1 MDDYS
6 VTSLYES
13 KNEWAS
19 RLVNILTPLI
29 QEGIRSIFDEAVKL
43 CVGNKEQ
50 DKYLM
55 TFQNLLSRVPK
66 WNPNIIKEETARIKE
81 RSTCGYLEDLITCV
95 HIIHLKCMTVMRV
108 GNKQK
113 KVDIKIPQLADF
125 IHKIYV
131 NTARK
136 VYSNVYIFERGI
148 QPLHTQR
155 NNREFEIIVKEC
167 IYNTIRDNIPV
178 EELIKMYLEDTI
190 EDVVEVTENEEVIQQ
205 EPIHSEEDANLSARR
220 RQHHGST
227 RRRRHRDRVG
237 GSDEQDGGS
246 TNGVNT
252 SDNTASTTIDQ
263 LDFVGE
269 LNGTSAI
276 LSNSSLETDN
286 NTSDTTNVYD
296 NNVVKSGG
304 GGGGGGIS
312 FGENQIRT
320 FETDASERK
329 NEYMTHN
336 DDADDADDD
345 ADGDSGRIKIGG
357 DIRLDTLD
365 IHTLNDIQ
373 EINAPPLLDDI
384 EVLA

>member
-19 RLVNILTPLI
+19 RLVNILTPLV

-66 WNPNIIKEETARIKE
+66 WNPNIIKDETSRIKE

-108 GNKQK
+108 GNTQK
-113 KVDIKIPQLADF
+113 KVDIKIPQLNDF
-125 IHKIYV
+125 VHKIYV

-190 EDVVEVTENEEVIQQ
+190 EDVVEVTENEEVIKQ
-205 EPIHSEEDANLSARR
+205 EPIISEEDANLSARR
-220 RQHHGST
+220 RTHHGST
-227 RRRRHRDRVG
+227 RRRRHRDRITG
-237 GSDEQDGGS
+237 EDGADDDS
-246 TNGVNT
+246 R
-252 SDNTASTTIDQ
+252 SADATIDQ

-269 LNGTSAI
+269 LNGAASA
-276 LSNSSLETDN
+276 SASASESESAAASS
-286 NTSDTTNVYD
+286 S
-296 NNVVKSGG
+296 
-304 GGGGGGIS
+304 GGIS
-312 FGENQIRT
+312 FGENEVRT
-320 FETDASERK
+320 FETDSSERK
-329 NEYMTHN
+329 NEYMTH
-336 DDADDADDD
+336 DADADADDD
-345 ADGDSGRIKIGG
+345 DDNSGRLNIGG

-365 IHTLNDIQ
+365 IHTLNDIH

>member
-66 WNPNIIKEETARIKE
+66 WNPNIIKEETSRIKE

-125 IHKIYV
+125 VHKIYV

-205 EPIHSEEDANLSARR
+205 EPILSEEDANLSARR

-227 RRRRHRDRVG
+227 RRRRHRDRVVG
-237 GSDEQDGGS
+237 GSGDGDA
-246 TNGVNT
+246 NGDDT
-252 SDNTASTTIDQ
+252 TTTAPTIDQ

-269 LNGTSAI
+269 LNGSSN
-276 LSNSSLETDN
+276 LSNDS
-286 NTSDTTNVYD
+286 TSITND
-296 NNVVKSGG
+296 GG
-304 GGGGGGIS
+304 GGGGGVS
-312 FGENQIRT
+312 FGENEVRT
-320 FETDASERK
+320 FEMDASERK
-329 NEYMTHN
+329 NEYMTQ
-336 DDADDADDD
+336 DDGDGDGDGDDE
-345 ADGDSGRIKIGG
+345 GDSGRLKIGG

-373 EINAPPLLDDI
+373 ELNAPPLLDDI

>member
-43 CVGNKEQ
+43 CLGNKEQ

-113 KVDIKIPQLADF
+113 KVDIKIPQLSDF

-178 EELIKMYLEDTI
+178 EDLIKMYLEDTI

-205 EPIHSEEDANLSARR
+205 EPILSEEDANLSARR

-227 RRRRHRDRVG
+227 RRRRHRDRI
-237 GSDEQDGGS
+237 SDPQDGGS
-246 TNGVNT
+246 NDDMTT
-252 SDNTASTTIDQ
+252 PTIDQ

-269 LNGTSAI
+269 LNGSSSSSPEQTFATITNETSG
-276 LSNSSLETDN
+276 SS
-286 NTSDTTNVYD
+286 S
-296 NNVVKSGG
+296 
-304 GGGGGGIS
+304 GGGIS

-329 NEYMTHN
+329 NEYMTH
-336 DDADDADDD
+336 DDDDDADDD
-345 ADGDSGRIKIGG
+345 DAESGRLRIGD

>member
-19 RLVNILTPLI
+19 RLVNILTPLV
-29 QEGIRSIFDEAVKL
+29 QEGIRSIFDESVKL

-66 WNPNIIKEETARIKE
+66 WNPNIIKDETARIKE

-113 KVDIKIPQLADF
+113 KVDIKIPHLSDF

-205 EPIHSEEDANLSARR
+205 EPILSEDDANLSARR
-220 RQHHGST
+220 RANHGST
-227 RRRRHRDRVG
+227 RRRRHRDRVSGDEDGSSSGNNNNDENHTG
-237 GSDEQDGGS
+237 GGGGGGGDG
-246 TNGVNT
+246 VT
-252 SDNTASTTIDQ
+252 STIDQ

-269 LNGTSAI
+269 LNGSSGSAI
-276 LSNSSLETDN
+276 
-286 NTSDTTNVYD
+286 
-296 NNVVKSGG
+296 SGS
-304 GGGGGGIS
+304 GIS
-312 FGENQIRT
+312 FGENEVRT

-329 NEYMTHN
+329 NEFMTQD
-336 DDADDADDD
+336 DDADDADDED
-345 ADGDSGRIKIGG
+345 RGGRLNIGG

-365 IHTLNDIQ
+365 IHTLNESQ
-373 EINAPPLLDDI
+373 ELNAPPLLDDI
-384 EVLA
+384 QVLA

>member
-19 RLVNILTPLI
+19 RLVNILTPLV
-29 QEGIRSIFDEAVKL
+29 QEGFRSILDEAVKL

-66 WNPNIIKEETARIKE
+66 WNPNIIKDETARIKE
-81 RSTCGYLEDLITCV
+81 RSSCGYLEDLITCV

-113 KVDIKIPQLADF
+113 KVDIKIPQLSDF

-131 NTARK
+131 NSARK
-136 VYSNVYIFERGI
+136 LYSNVYIFERGI
-148 QPLHTQR
+148 PPLHTQR

-178 EELIKMYLEDTI
+178 EELIKMYLEETI
-190 EDVVEVTENEEVIQQ
+190 EDVVEVTENEEVIKQD
-205 EPIHSEEDANLSARR
+205 PIISEEDAALSARR
-220 RQHHGST
+220 RSSSSST
-227 RRRRHRDRVG
+227 RRRRHRERDRV
-237 GSDEQDGGS
+237 SDEDGGGGDGS
-246 TNGVNT
+246 GGDAGDSVG
-252 SDNTASTTIDQ
+252 Q

-269 LNGTSAI
+269 LNGSTPPDSSSA
-276 LSNSSLETDN
+276 SSGLDNNEYTDN
-286 NTSDTTNVYD
+286 ATTTTT
-296 NNVVKSGG
+296 SGG
-304 GGGGGGIS
+304 VS

-320 FETDASERK
+320 FETDSQERK
-329 NEYMTHN
+329 NEYMTH
-336 DDADDADDD
+336 DADDADDD
-345 ADGDSGRIKIGG
+345 DGDSGRLNIGG

-365 IHTLNDIQ
+365 IHTLNDSQ
-373 EINAPPLLDDI
+373 SINAPPLLDDI
-384 EVLA
+384 EIVA

>member
-19 RLVNILTPLI
+19 RLVNILTPLV

-66 WNPNIIKEETARIKE
+66 WNPNIIKDETTRIKE

-108 GNKQK
+108 GNTQK
-113 KVDIKIPQLADF
+113 KVDIKIPQLNDF
-125 IHKIYV
+125 VHKIYV

-190 EDVVEVTENEEVIQQ
+190 EDVVEVTENEEVIKQ
-205 EPIHSEEDANLSARR
+205 EPIISEEDANLSARR
-220 RQHHGST
+220 RAHHGST
-227 RRRRHRDRVG
+227 RRRRHRDRIT
-237 GSDEQDGGS
+237 DENDENDA
-246 TNGVNT
+246 TRPA
-252 SDNTASTTIDQ
+252 DASIDQ

-269 LNGTSAI
+269 LNGAVSA
-276 LSNSSLETDN
+276 SASAGNDDYSASS
-286 NTSDTTNVYD
+286 S
-296 NNVVKSGG
+296 S
-304 GGGGGGIS
+304 GGIS
-312 FGENQIRT
+312 FGANEVRT
-320 FETDASERK
+320 FETDSSERK
-329 NEYMTHN
+329 NEYMTR
-336 DDADDADDD
+336 DADADADADDD
-345 ADGDSGRIKIGG
+345 DDNNSGRLNIGG
-357 DIRLDTLD
+357 DIRLDTMD
-365 IHTLNDIQ
+365 IHTLNDIH
-373 EINAPPLLDDI
+373 ELNAPPLLDDI

>member
-66 WNPNIIKEETARIKE
+66 WNPNIIKEETGRIKE

-205 EPIHSEEDANLSARR
+205 EPILSEEDANLSARR
-220 RQHHGST
+220 RAHHGST
-227 RRRRHRDRVG
+227 RRRRHRDRVSEDNNSNG
-237 GSDEQDGGS
+237 AADGNNDAD
-246 TNGVNT
+246 TP
-252 SDNTASTTIDQ
+252 TTLDQ

-269 LNGTSAI
+269 LNGAVTS
-276 LSNSSLETDN
+276 LSSSGDEKTTRDN
-286 NTSDTTNVYD
+286 VDVDAGTS
-296 NNVVKSGG
+296 SGTSSA
-304 GGGGGGIS
+304 GGIS
-312 FGENQIRT
+312 FGENEVRT
-320 FETDASERK
+320 FETDASERR
-329 NEYMTHN
+329 NEYMR
-336 DDADDADDD
+336 DDDD
-345 ADGDSGRIKIGG
+345 ADGGDDEDGDVGRLRIGG

-365 IHTLNDIQ
+365 IHTLNDVQ

-384 EVLA
+384 EVLS

>member
-29 QEGIRSIFDEAVKL
+29 QEGFRSILDEAVKL

-108 GNKQK
+108 GSKQK
-113 KVDIKIPQLADF
+113 KVDIKIPQLSDF

-131 NTARK
+131 NSARK
-136 VYSNVYIFERGI
+136 LYSNVYIFEKGI
-148 QPLHTQR
+148 PALHTQR

-178 EELIKMYLEDTI
+178 EDLIKMYLEETI
-190 EDVVEVTENEEVIQQ
+190 EDVVEVTENEEVIKQ
-205 EPIHSEEDANLSARR
+205 EPILSEEDANLSARR
-220 RQHHGST
+220 RTHSST
-227 RRRRHRDRVG
+227 RRRRHRERDRVSSEDGDNESGSG
-237 GSDEQDGGS
+237 GKSES
-246 TNGVNT
+246 SPIEN
-252 SDNTASTTIDQ
+252 

-269 LNGTSAI
+269 LNGS
-276 LSNSSLETDN
+276 SSLAVSDSEMSS
-286 NTSDTTNVYD
+286 SDTNSIAVTS
-296 NNVVKSGG
+296 SGV
-304 GGGGGGIS
+304 S
-312 FGENQIRT
+312 FGENEVRT

-329 NEYMTHN
+329 NEYASH
-336 DDADDADDD
+336 DDDADDD
-345 ADGDSGRIKIGG
+345 DDESGRIKIGG
-357 DIRLDTLD
+357 DIKLDTLD
-365 IHTLNDIQ
+365 IHTLNDMQ
-373 EINAPPLLDDI
+373 SINAPPLLDDI

>member
-13 KNEWAS
+13 KNEWAT
-19 RLVNILTPLI
+19 RLVNILCPLV
-29 QEGIRSIFDEAVKL
+29 QEGFRSIFDEALKL
-43 CVGNKEQ
+43 CIGNKEN

-113 KVDIKIPQLADF
+113 KVDIKLPELSDF
-125 IHKIYV
+125 VHKVYV
-131 NTARK
+131 NSARK
-136 VYSNVYIFERGI
+136 LYSNVYIFEKGNH
-148 QPLHTQR
+148 PLQVQR

-178 EELIKMYLEDTI
+178 EDLIKMYLEETI

-205 EPIHSEEDANLSARR
+205 EPIISEADANLSARR
-220 RQHHGST
+220 RAHHQSST
-227 RRRRHRDRVG
+227 RRRRHRDRIGG
-237 GSDEQDGGS
+237 GSGGGGGGDGDGGDGDGDDDGG
-246 TNGVNT
+246 TP
-252 SDNTASTTIDQ
+252 ASTEQ

-269 LNGTSAI
+269 LNGSCSAGSGTTSG
-276 LSNSSLETDN
+276 
-286 NTSDTTNVYD
+286 TSG
-296 NNVVKSGG
+296 SGV
-304 GGGGGGIS
+304 S
-312 FGENQIRT
+312 FGDNEVRT
-320 FETDASERK
+320 FETDSSERR
-329 NEYMTHN
+329 NEYARDA

-345 ADGDSGRIKIGG
+345 DSGRIHIGG
-357 DIRLDTLD
+357 DIQLDTLD
-365 IHTLNDIQ
+365 IHSLNESQ
-373 EINAPPLLDDI
+373 NINAPPLLDDI
-384 EVLA
+384 EIL

>member
-29 QEGIRSIFDEAVKL
+29 QEGFRSIFDEAVKL
-43 CVGNKEQ
+43 CVGSKEQ

-66 WNPNIIKEETARIKE
+66 WNPNIIKDETVRIKE
-81 RSTCGYLEDLITCV
+81 KSTCGYLEDLITCV

-108 GNKQK
+108 GTKQK
-113 KVDIKIPQLADF
+113 KVDIKIPQLSDF

-136 VYSNVYIFERGI
+136 LYSNVYIFEMGI
-148 QPLHTQR
+148 TPLNIQR

-178 EELIKMYLEDTI
+178 EDLIKMYLEETI

-205 EPIHSEEDANLSARR
+205 EPILSEEDANLSARR
-220 RQHHGST
+220 RASHGST
-227 RRRRHRDRVG
+227 RRRRHRERTRV
-237 GSDEQDGGS
+237 SSEDGGDGGDGEADGKS
-246 TNGVNT
+246 ASNT
-252 SDNTASTTIDQ
+252 IGQ

-269 LNGTSAI
+269 INGSESASSSASSA
-276 LSNSSLETDN
+276 LSSYAEQPFSNN
-286 NTSDTTNVYD
+286 NTSGV
-296 NNVVKSGG
+296 
-304 GGGGGGIS
+304 S
-312 FGENQIRT
+312 FGENEVRT

-329 NEYMTHN
+329 NEYMSREEDN
-336 DDADDADDD
+336 INDADDD
-345 ADGDSGRIKIGG
+345 DDGVRLNIGDDIK
-357 DIRLDTLD
+357 LDTLD
-365 IHTLNDIQ
+365 IHTLNESQ
-373 EINAPPLLDDI
+373 YINAPPLLDDI

>member
-125 IHKIYV
+125 VHKIYV

-136 VYSNVYIFERGI
+136 IYSNVYIFERGI

-205 EPIHSEEDANLSARR
+205 EPILSEEDANLSARR
-220 RQHHGST
+220 RAHHQATT
-227 RRRRHRDRVG
+227 RRRRHRDRVTDEDSMDGASSG
-237 GSDEQDGGS
+237 GSSGE
-246 TNGVNT
+246 
-252 SDNTASTTIDQ
+252 TAANTIDQ

-269 LNGTSAI
+269 LNGSSAL
-276 LSNSSLETDN
+276 LSAPEPASTFV
-286 NTSDTTNVYD
+286 NTSNDASVN
-296 NNVVKSGG
+296 SGSG
-304 GGGGGGIS
+304 SGSSGIS
-312 FGENQIRT
+312 FGENEVRT
-320 FETDASERK
+320 FETDASERR
-329 NEYMTHN
+329 NEFMTH
-336 DDADDADDD
+336 DDD
-345 ADGDSGRIKIGG
+345 GDDDDGDDDYSGRLKIGG

>member
-29 QEGIRSIFDEAVKL
+29 QEGFRSILDEAVKL

-66 WNPNIIKEETARIKE
+66 WNPNIIKEETSRIKE

-113 KVDIKIPQLADF
+113 KVDIKIPQLSDF

-136 VYSNVYIFERGI
+136 LYSNVYIFEKGI
-148 QPLHTQR
+148 PPLHTQR

-178 EELIKMYLEDTI
+178 EDLIKMYLEETI
-190 EDVVEVTENEEVIQQ
+190 EDVVEVTENEEVIKQ
-205 EPIHSEEDANLSARR
+205 EPILSEEDANLSARR
-220 RQHHGST
+220 RTHSST
-227 RRRRHRDRVG
+227 RRRRHRDRDRVAGDDEEQSG
-237 GSDEQDGGS
+237 GSNNNDA
-246 TNGVNT
+246 
-252 SDNTASTTIDQ
+252 TAAIDH
-263 LDFVGE
+263 LDFVGD
-269 LNGTSAI
+269 LNGSSTPTTPSESSATEANSIAVTS
-276 LSNSSLETDN
+276 
-286 NTSDTTNVYD
+286 
-296 NNVVKSGG
+296 SGV
-304 GGGGGGIS
+304 S
-312 FGENQIRT
+312 FGENEVRT

-329 NEYMTHN
+329 NEYMTN
-336 DDADDADDD
+336 DDD
-345 ADGDSGRIKIGG
+345 ADNDDDDESGRIKIGG
-357 DIRLDTLD
+357 DIKLDTLD

-373 EINAPPLLDDI
+373 SIQAPPLLDDI

>member
-29 QEGIRSIFDEAVKL
+29 QEGFRSIFDESVKL

-66 WNPNIIKEETARIKE
+66 WNPNIIKEETSRIKE

-113 KVDIKIPQLADF
+113 KVDIKIPQLSDF

-131 NTARK
+131 NSARK
-136 VYSNVYIFERGI
+136 LYSNVYIFEKGI
-148 QPLHTQR
+148 LPLHTQR

-178 EELIKMYLEDTI
+178 EELIKMYLEETI
-190 EDVVEVTENEEVIQQ
+190 EDVIEVTENEEVINQA
-205 EPIHSEEDANLSARR
+205 PILSEEDANISARR
-220 RQHHGST
+220 RTHST
-227 RRRRHRDRVG
+227 RRRKHRDRVLG
-237 GSDEQDGGS
+237 DDADDGGTGEQ
-246 TNGVNT
+246 TNN
-252 SDNTASTTIDQ
+252 NEN

-269 LNGTSAI
+269 LNGSSSATSAETMTDA
-276 LSNSSLETDN
+276 SSIAV
-286 NTSDTTNVYD
+286 NT
-296 NNVVKSGG
+296 GG
-304 GGGGGGIS
+304 VS
-312 FGENQIRT
+312 FGENEVRT
-320 FETDASERK
+320 FETDSTERK
-329 NEYMTHN
+329 NEYMSQ
-336 DDADDADDD
+336 D
-345 ADGDSGRIKIGG
+345 ADGDDDDDDSGRIRIGG
-357 DIRLDTLD
+357 DIKLDTLD
-365 IHTLNDIQ
+365 IHTLNDTQ
-373 EINAPPLLDDI
+373 NINAPPLLDDI

>member
-29 QEGIRSIFDEAVKL
+29 QEGIRSILDEAVKL

-66 WNPNIIKEETARIKE
+66 WNPNIIKEETSRIKE

-205 EPIHSEEDANLSARR
+205 EPILSEEDANLSARR

-237 GSDEQDGGS
+237 GGGDGGDGDQDGGS
-246 TNGVNT
+246 DRDGSNPI
-252 SDNTASTTIDQ
+252 IDQ

-269 LNGTSAI
+269 LNGAAN
-276 LSNSSLETDN
+276 LSSVTNTANTGNDN
-286 NTSDTTNVYD
+286 G
-296 NNVVKSGG
+296 GG

-312 FGENQIRT
+312 FGENQVRT

-329 NEYMTHN
+329 NEYMTHD
-336 DDADDADDD
+336 DDADADDD
-345 ADGDSGRIKIGG
+345 EGDSGRLRIGD

-365 IHTLNDIQ
+365 IHSLNDIQ

>member
-19 RLVNILTPLI
+19 RLVNILTPLV
-29 QEGIRSIFDEAVKL
+29 QEGIRSIFDESVKL

-66 WNPNIIKEETARIKE
+66 WNPNIIKDETARIKE

-113 KVDIKIPQLADF
+113 KVDIKIPQLSDF

-136 VYSNVYIFERGI
+136 VYSNVYIFEKGI

-205 EPIHSEEDANLSARR
+205 EPILSEDDANLSARR
-220 RQHHGST
+220 RANHGST
-227 RRRRHRDRVG
+227 RRRRHRDRVSGEDDSLG
-237 GSDEQDGGS
+237 GGNNNDENYTGGGGDGVG
-246 TNGVNT
+246 
-252 SDNTASTTIDQ
+252 ATIDQ

-269 LNGTSAI
+269 LNGSSGPAI
-276 LSNSSLETDN
+276 
-286 NTSDTTNVYD
+286 
-296 NNVVKSGG
+296 SGS
-304 GGGGGGIS
+304 GGIS
-312 FGENQIRT
+312 FGDNEVRT

-329 NEYMTHN
+329 NEFMTHD
-336 DDADDADDD
+336 DDADDADDED
-345 ADGDSGRIKIGG
+345 RGGRLNIGG

-365 IHTLNDIQ
+365 IHTLNESQ

-384 EVLA
+384 QVLA

>member
-29 QEGIRSIFDEAVKL
+29 QEGFRSIFDEAVKL
-43 CVGNKEQ
+43 CVGSKEQ

-66 WNPNIIKEETARIKE
+66 WNPNIIKDETSRIKE
-81 RSTCGYLEDLITCV
+81 RSSCGYLEDLITCV

-108 GNKQK
+108 GTKQK
-113 KVDIKIPQLADF
+113 KVDIKIPQLSDF

-131 NTARK
+131 NSARK
-136 VYSNVYIFERGI
+136 LYSNVYIFEKGI

-178 EELIKMYLEDTI
+178 EDLIKMYLEETI
-190 EDVVEVTENEEVIQQ
+190 EDVVEVTENEEVIKQ
-205 EPIHSEEDANLSARR
+205 EPILSEEDADLSAKRR
-220 RQHHGST
+220 THHSST
-227 RRRRHRDRVG
+227 RRRRHRERDRVSSEDGDEG
-237 GSDEQDGGS
+237 GTGG
-246 TNGVNT
+246 GGGGGE
-252 SDNTASTTIDQ
+252 DTAASIGQ

-269 LNGTSAI
+269 LNG
-276 LSNSSLETDN
+276 SNAPDSVNTN
-286 NTSDTTNVYD
+286 ND
-296 NNVVKSGG
+296 VVDAAAEGSGSG
-304 GGGGGGIS
+304 VS

-320 FETDASERK
+320 FETDSSERK
-329 NEYMTHN
+329 NEYMSRDT
-336 DDADDADDD
+336 DDADADADDD
-345 ADGDSGRIKIGG
+345 DDGRLNIGG
-357 DIRLDTLD
+357 DIKLDTLD
-365 IHTLNDIQ
+365 IHTLNDTQ
-373 EINAPPLLDDI
+373 YINTPPLLDDI

>member
-29 QEGIRSIFDEAVKL
+29 QEGIRSILDEAVKL

-66 WNPNIIKEETARIKE
+66 WNPNIIKEETSRIKE

-205 EPIHSEEDANLSARR
+205 EPILSEEDANLSARR

-237 GSDEQDGGS
+237 GGDGGDGGDGDQDGGS
-246 TNGVNT
+246 DRDGSNPI
-252 SDNTASTTIDQ
+252 IDQ

-269 LNGTSAI
+269 LNGA
-276 LSNSSLETDN
+276 SSLSSVTNTANTGNDN
-286 NTSDTTNVYD
+286 G
-296 NNVVKSGG
+296 GG

-312 FGENQIRT
+312 FGENQVRT

-329 NEYMTHN
+329 NEYMTH
-336 DDADDADDD
+336 DDDVDADDD
-345 ADGDSGRIKIGG
+345 EGDSGRLRIGD

-365 IHTLNDIQ
+365 IHSLNDIQ

>member
-19 RLVNILTPLI
+19 RLVNILTPLV
-29 QEGIRSIFDEAVKL
+29 QEGIRSIFDESVKL

-66 WNPNIIKEETARIKE
+66 WNPNIIKDETARIKE

-113 KVDIKIPQLADF
+113 KVDIKIPQLSDF

-136 VYSNVYIFERGI
+136 VYSNVYIFEKGI

-190 EDVVEVTENEEVIQQ
+190 EDVVEVTENEEVINQ
-205 EPIHSEEDANLSARR
+205 EPVLSEEDANLSARR
-220 RQHHGST
+220 RAHHGST
-227 RRRRHRDRVG
+227 RRRRHRERVSG
-237 GSDEQDGGS
+237 EGDEGDAADAGGS
-246 TNGVNT
+246 TNDNNNNNT
-252 SDNTASTTIDQ
+252 IGQ

-269 LNGTSAI
+269 LNGTTPPPP
-276 LSNSSLETDN
+276 SS
-286 NTSDTTNVYD
+286 
-296 NNVVKSGG
+296 SGSS
-304 GGGGGGIS
+304 GIS
-312 FGENQIRT
+312 FGENDVRT

-329 NEYMTHN
+329 NEYMNNNH
-336 DDADDADDD
+336 ADDADDD
-345 ADGDSGRIKIGG
+345 DDDDNGGGRLNIGG
-357 DIRLDTLD
+357 DIRLDTMD
-365 IHTLNDIQ
+365 IHTLNDVQ
-373 EINAPPLLDDI
+373 ELNAPPLLDDI
-384 EVLA
+384 EILA

>member
-29 QEGIRSIFDEAVKL
+29 QEGFRSIFDEAVKL

-66 WNPNIIKEETARIKE
+66 WNPNIIKEETDRIKE

-113 KVDIKIPQLADF
+113 KVDIKIPQLSDF

-131 NTARK
+131 NSARK
-136 VYSNVYIFERGI
+136 LYSNVYIFERGI
-148 QPLHTQR
+148 EPLHTQR
-155 NNREFEIIVKEC
+155 NNREFEIIIKEC

-178 EELIKMYLEDTI
+178 EDLIKMYLEETI
-190 EDVVEVTENEEVIQQ
+190 EDVVEVTENEEVVKQ
-205 EPIHSEEDANLSARR
+205 EPIISEEDANLSARR
-220 RQHHGST
+220 RTSHSST
-227 RRRRHRDRVG
+227 RRRRHRERNGDRI
-237 GSDEQDGGS
+237 SNEE
-246 TNGVNT
+246 NT
-252 SDNTASTTIDQ
+252 DVSSEKSVDRIEN

-269 LNGTSAI
+269 LNGSGD
-276 LSNSSLETDN
+276 SGGSGSGGSGSGSGGSGGD
-286 NTSDTTNVYD
+286 
-296 NNVVKSGG
+296 GG
-304 GGGGGGIS
+304 GGSGGDGGGGSGGSGGVS
-312 FGENQIRT
+312 FGENEIRT

-329 NEYMTHN
+329 NEYMR
-336 DDADDADDD
+336 DDDGADADDD
-345 ADGDSGRIKIGG
+345 DSGRLSIGDDIK
-357 DIRLDTLD
+357 LDTLD
-365 IHTLNDIQ
+365 IHTLNDVQ
-373 EINAPPLLDDI
+373 HINAPPLLDDI
-384 EVLA
+384 EVLS

>member
-66 WNPNIIKEETARIKE
+66 WNPNIIKDETSRIKE

-108 GNKQK
+108 GNTQK
-113 KVDIKIPQLADF
+113 KVDIKIPQLNDF
-125 IHKIYV
+125 VHKIYV

-136 VYSNVYIFERGI
+136 IYSNVYIFERGI

-190 EDVVEVTENEEVIQQ
+190 EDVVEVTENEEVIKQ
-205 EPIHSEEDANLSARR
+205 EPVISEEDANLSARR
-220 RQHHGST
+220 RAHHGST
-227 RRRRHRDRVG
+227 RRRRHRDRVNG
-237 GSDEQDGGS
+237 DYENDMNNNNSHS
-246 TNGVNT
+246 TD
-252 SDNTASTTIDQ
+252 SMIDQ

-269 LNGTSAI
+269 LNGATTAI
-276 LSNSSLETDN
+276 NTELSSNNEGYNNADSS
-286 NTSDTTNVYD
+286 S
-296 NNVVKSGG
+296 SSSSS
-304 GGGGGGIS
+304 GGIS
-312 FGENQIRT
+312 FGENEVRT
-320 FETDASERK
+320 FETDSSERK
-329 NEYMTHN
+329 NEYMTH
-336 DDADDADDD
+336 DADMDADDD
-345 ADGDSGRIKIGG
+345 DDDDNNSGRLNIGG
-357 DIRLDTLD
+357 DVRLDTLD
-365 IHTLNDIQ
+365 IHALNDIHG
-373 EINAPPLLDDI
+373 INAPPLLDDI

>member
-29 QEGIRSIFDEAVKL
+29 QEGFRSIFDEAVKL
-43 CVGNKEQ
+43 CVGSKEQ

-66 WNPNIIKEETARIKE
+66 WNPNIIKDETSRIKE
-81 RSTCGYLEDLITCV
+81 KSTCGYLEDLITCV

-108 GNKQK
+108 GTKQK
-113 KVDIKIPQLADF
+113 KVDIKIPQLSDF

-136 VYSNVYIFERGI
+136 LYSNVYIFEMGI
-148 QPLHTQR
+148 TPLNIQR

-178 EELIKMYLEDTI
+178 EDLIKMYLEETI

-205 EPIHSEEDANLSARR
+205 EPILSEEDANLSARR
-220 RQHHGST
+220 RTSHGST
-227 RRRRHRDRVG
+227 RRRRHRERTRV
-237 GSDEQDGGS
+237 SSEDGGDGGDGETDGNS
-246 TNGVNT
+246 ASNT
-252 SDNTASTTIDQ
+252 IGQ

-269 LNGTSAI
+269 INGSETASSSSAALTSYAEQPS
-276 LSNSSLETDN
+276 SNN
-286 NTSDTTNVYD
+286 NTGV
-296 NNVVKSGG
+296 
-304 GGGGGGIS
+304 S
-312 FGENQIRT
+312 FGENEVRT

-329 NEYMTHN
+329 NEYMSREEDN
-336 DDADDADDD
+336 IDDADNDDD
-345 ADGDSGRIKIGG
+345 GVRLNIGDDIK
-357 DIRLDTLD
+357 LDTLD
-365 IHTLNDIQ
+365 IHTLNESQ
-373 EINAPPLLDDI
+373 YINAPPLLDDI

>member
-66 WNPNIIKEETARIKE
+66 WNPNIIKDETSRIKE

-108 GNKQK
+108 GNTQK
-113 KVDIKIPQLADF
+113 KVDIKIPQLNDF
-125 IHKIYV
+125 VHKIYV

-136 VYSNVYIFERGI
+136 IYSNVYIFERGI

-190 EDVVEVTENEEVIQQ
+190 EDVVEVTENEEVIKQ
-205 EPIHSEEDANLSARR
+205 EPVISEEDANLSARR
-220 RQHHGST
+220 RAHHGST
-227 RRRRHRDRVG
+227 RRRRHRDRVNG
-237 GSDEQDGGS
+237 DYENDMNNNNNNSHS
-246 TNGVNT
+246 TD
-252 SDNTASTTIDQ
+252 SMIDQ

-269 LNGTSAI
+269 LNGATTAI
-276 LSNSSLETDN
+276 NTELSSNNEGYNNADSS
-286 NTSDTTNVYD
+286 S
-296 NNVVKSGG
+296 SSS
-304 GGGGGGIS
+304 GGIS
-312 FGENQIRT
+312 FGENEVRT
-320 FETDASERK
+320 FETDSSERK
-329 NEYMTHN
+329 NEYMTH
-336 DDADDADDD
+336 DADMDADDD
-345 ADGDSGRIKIGG
+345 DDDDNNSGRLNIGG
-357 DIRLDTLD
+357 DVRLDTLD
-365 IHTLNDIQ
+365 IHALNDIHG
-373 EINAPPLLDDI
+373 INAPPLLDDI

>member
-19 RLVNILTPLI
+19 RLVNILTPLV
-29 QEGIRSIFDEAVKL
+29 QEGFRSILDEAVKL

-66 WNPNIIKEETARIKE
+66 WNPNIIKDETARIKE
-81 RSTCGYLEDLITCV
+81 RSSCGYLEDLITCV

-113 KVDIKIPQLADF
+113 KVDIKIPQLSDF

-131 NTARK
+131 NSARK
-136 VYSNVYIFERGI
+136 LYSNVYIFERGI

-178 EELIKMYLEDTI
+178 EELIKMYLEETI
-190 EDVVEVTENEEVIQQ
+190 EDVVEVTENEEVIKQD
-205 EPIHSEEDANLSARR
+205 PIISEEDAALSARR
-220 RQHHGST
+220 RSSSSST
-227 RRRRHRDRVG
+227 RRRRHRERDRV
-237 GSDEQDGGS
+237 SDEDGG
-246 TNGVNT
+246 GDDADVGAG
-252 SDNTASTTIDQ
+252 ASVGQ

-269 LNGTSAI
+269 INGSTPLDSSSA
-276 LSNSSLETDN
+276 SSGLDNNDYTDN
-286 NTSDTTNVYD
+286 ATTS
-296 NNVVKSGG
+296 SGG
-304 GGGGGGIS
+304 VS

-320 FETDASERK
+320 FETDSQERK
-329 NEYMTHN
+329 NEYMTHDA

-345 ADGDSGRIKIGG
+345 SGRLNIGG
-357 DIRLDTLD
+357 DIKLDTLD
-365 IHTLNDIQ
+365 IHTLNDSQ
-373 EINAPPLLDDI
+373 SINAPPLLDDI
-384 EVLA
+384 EIVA

>member
-19 RLVNILTPLI
+19 RLVNILTPLV

-66 WNPNIIKEETARIKE
+66 WNPNIIKDETSRIKE

-108 GNKQK
+108 GNTQK
-113 KVDIKIPQLADF
+113 KVDIKIPQLNDF
-125 IHKIYV
+125 VHKIYV

-190 EDVVEVTENEEVIQQ
+190 EDVVEVTENEEVIKQ
-205 EPIHSEEDANLSARR
+205 EPIISEEDANLSARR
-220 RQHHGST
+220 RAHHGST
-227 RRRRHRDRVG
+227 RRRRHRDRITG
-237 GSDEQDGGS
+237 EDGADDDS
-246 TNGVNT
+246 R
-252 SDNTASTTIDQ
+252 SADASIDQ

-269 LNGTSAI
+269 LNGAASASASESASASA
-276 LSNSSLETDN
+276 SNEDYAASS
-286 NTSDTTNVYD
+286 S
-296 NNVVKSGG
+296 S
-304 GGGGGGIS
+304 GGIS
-312 FGENQIRT
+312 FGENEVRT
-320 FETDASERK
+320 FETDSSERK
-329 NEYMTHN
+329 NEYMTH
-336 DDADDADDD
+336 DADADDD
-345 ADGDSGRIKIGG
+345 DDNNGRLNIGG

-365 IHTLNDIQ
+365 IHTLNDIH

>member
-66 WNPNIIKEETARIKE
+66 WNPNIIKEETSRIKE

-205 EPIHSEEDANLSARR
+205 EPILSEEDANLSARR

-237 GSDEQDGGS
+237 GGGDGADGDGGDGGGGGRGA
-246 TNGVNT
+246 TP
-252 SDNTASTTIDQ
+252 TIDQ

-269 LNGTSAI
+269 LNGSSNISNDSTSI
-276 LSNSSLETDN
+276 TNDGG
-286 NTSDTTNVYD
+286 SD
-296 NNVVKSGG
+296 GG
-304 GGGGGGIS
+304 TGIS
-312 FGENQIRT
+312 FGENEVRT

-329 NEYMTHN
+329 NEYITH
-336 DDADDADDD
+336 DDADDADD
-345 ADGDSGRIKIGG
+345 ADDEEMGRLKIGG

-373 EINAPPLLDDI
+373 ELNAPPLLDDI

>member
-19 RLVNILTPLI
+19 RLVNILTPLV
-29 QEGIRSIFDEAVKL
+29 QEGIRSIFDESVKL

-66 WNPNIIKEETARIKE
+66 WNPNIIKDETARIKE

-113 KVDIKIPQLADF
+113 KVDIKIPHLSDF

-205 EPIHSEEDANLSARR
+205 EPILSEDDANLSARR
-220 RQHHGST
+220 RANHGST
-227 RRRRHRDRVG
+227 RRRRHRDRVSGEEDGSSG
-237 GSDEQDGGS
+237 GNNNNDENHTGGGADG
-246 TNGVNT
+246 V
-252 SDNTASTTIDQ
+252 AATIDQ

-269 LNGTSAI
+269 LNGSSGSAI
-276 LSNSSLETDN
+276 N
-286 NTSDTTNVYD
+286 
-296 NNVVKSGG
+296 GG
-304 GGGGGGIS
+304 GGGGSGIS
-312 FGENQIRT
+312 FGENEVRT

-329 NEYMTHN
+329 NEFMTH
-336 DDADDADDD
+336 DDEADDADDED
-345 ADGDSGRIKIGG
+345 RGGRLNIGG

-365 IHTLNDIQ
+365 IHTLNESQ
-373 EINAPPLLDDI
+373 ELNAPPLLDDI
-384 EVLA
+384 QVLA

>member
-29 QEGIRSIFDEAVKL
+29 QEGFRSILDESIKL

-66 WNPNIIKEETARIKE
+66 WNPNIIKEETSRIKE

-108 GNKQK
+108 GSKQK
-113 KVDIKIPQLADF
+113 KVDIKIPHLSDF

-131 NTARK
+131 NSARK
-136 VYSNVYIFERGI
+136 LYSNVYIFEKGI
-148 QPLHTQR
+148 PPLHTQR

-178 EELIKMYLEDTI
+178 EDLIKMYLEETI
-190 EDVVEVTENEEVIQQ
+190 EDVVEVTENEEVIKQ
-205 EPIHSEEDANLSARR
+205 EPIISEEDANLSARR
-220 RQHHGST
+220 RTHQSST
-227 RRRRHRDRVG
+227 RRRRHRERDRVSSEDGEG
-237 GSDEQDGGS
+237 GGEQ
-246 TNGVNT
+246 
-252 SDNTASTTIDQ
+252 TTPIEN

-269 LNGTSAI
+269 LNG
-276 LSNSSLETDN
+276 SS
-286 NTSDTTNVYD
+286 TSDRSNTESSTDTSSIAISSNGV
-296 NNVVKSGG
+296 
-304 GGGGGGIS
+304 S
-312 FGENQIRT
+312 FGENEVRT

-329 NEYMTHN
+329 NEFMT
-336 DDADDADDD
+336 DDADADDD
-345 ADGDSGRIKIGG
+345 DDSGRIRIGD
-357 DIRLDTLD
+357 DIKLDTLD
-365 IHTLNDIQ
+365 IHTLNDTQ
-373 EINAPPLLDDI
+373 NINAPPLLDDI